1 MYPVISSTMKNK
13 IHQMLKMNFSKI
25 IPNSTEL
32 CPLAMLC
39 ELKSRDTRYTVYV
52 EIPISQ
58 SGMLD
63 NNYIKQFIFV

>member
-1 MYPVISSTMKNK
+1 MYPVISSSMKNK

-25 IPNSTEL
+25 MPNSTEL
-32 CPLAMLC
+32 CPLALLC

>member
-1 MYPVISSTMKNK
+1 MKNK

-32 CPLAMLC
+32 CPLALLC
-39 ELKSRDTRYTVYV
+39 ELKSRDTRYTIYV

>member
-1 MYPVISSTMKNK
+1 MKNK
-13 IHQMLKMNFSKI
+13 IHQMLKMNFSNI

-32 CPLAMLC
+32 CPLALLC
-39 ELKSRDTRYTVYV
+39 ELKSRDTRYTIYA

-63 NNYIKQFIFV
+63 NNYINQFIFV